1 MSQPI
6 PTAPPNPG
14 QSLNLQ
20 VAKPKF
26 EKSINAK
33 IPVDKKENDEKA
45 PQKIDPAADIMGIM
59 ASKLLRLQQ
68 FKPKAF
74 DYRNIQL
81 DSTIALYGKRR
92 TGKTFMTKWL
102 WYQDQIRTQIPVF
115 WVISP
120 TAKINKSWENIIPSE
135 YIFENFDTY
144 FLHRV
149 LERQRLYQ
157 TNPVMAHRNPWVGIM
172 LDDAVADNGVR
183 YSDSLL
189 RLFIAGRHYKIHLV
203 VTTQYPTLIT
213 PKMRAN
219 LDYAFIF
226 TQISRRER
234 EHIRDQYLG
243 YLDPHYADAI
253 IDYYTQDNHCLV
265 IDLSKNS
272 TDPEECVFFTK
283 ADEPPKPPAFTLGCK
298 EYWDVS
304 RLKREKELKVKKEIQ
319 SDRRLMHTM
328 DRRAFT
334 LLDGFEDHE
343 EG

>member
-1 MSQPI
+1 M
-6 PTAPPNPG
+6 A
-14 QSLNLQ
+14 QSLPTPASLNANLKQ
-20 VAKPKF
+20 LVKPKIDT
-26 EKSINAK
+26 KKPDPK
-33 IPVDKKENDEKA
+33 IPVEKKEDDEKT
-45 PQKIDPAADIMGIM
+45 PQKIDPAADVLSIMM
-59 ASKLLRLQQ
+59 SKLVRLQQ

-74 DYRNIQL
+74 DYKKIQL

-120 TAKINKSWENIIPSE
+120 TAKLNKSWEDIIPSE

-149 LERQRLYQ
+149 LERQKLYQ

-172 LDDAVADNGVR
+172 LDDAVADSGVR
-183 YSDSLL
+183 YSESLL
-189 RLFIAGRHYKIHLV
+189 KLFIAGRHFKIHLV

-226 TQISRRER
+226 TQISKRER
-234 EHIRDQYLG
+234 EHIRDQYMG
-243 YLDPHYADAI
+243 YLDPNYADAI

-265 IDLSKNS
+265 IDLSTNS

-283 ADEPPKPPAFTLGCK
+283 ADEPPKPPEFTLGCK

-304 RLKREKELKVKKEIQ
+304 RLKKEKEVKKKKELQ
-319 SDRRLMHTM
+319 ADRRLMHSM
-328 DRRAFT
+328 DRKAFT
-334 LLDGFEDHE
+334 LLDGFEEHE